1 MKKIFTI
8 LLFLCIYSFCYS
20 NTREPLNNGIMK
32 FGKNSMTFGKY
43 GSLKEIDFYISMMKE
58 QFSTPIESKQYE
70 YFPVYEDD
78 NNDASEKYY
87 LIYITKDENGNTYIL
102 PNRIDYMKY
111 KNWSDI
117 YCYFIRISEIT
128 EKSAKVDVKCMVL
141 DWEFGWEDDLDYF
154 KLCCKYNYELIQSI
168 FSNDLKKINIRFS
181 TFYSPGLETY
191 KAKIEYI
198 D

>member
-20 NTREPLNNGIMK
+20 NSREPLKNCIMK
-32 FGKNSMTFGKY
+32 FGKNSMTFEKY

-58 QFSTPIESKQYE
+58 QFSTPIESKQYG

-154 KLCCKYNYELIQSI
+154 KLCCKYNNEFIKSI
-168 FSNDLKKINIRFS
+168 FSNDLSKLGIRFS

-191 KAKIEYI
+191 NAKIKYI